1 MAEAFIPQEPWL
13 NKRRL
18 AEHLGCGIR
27 WIEMRVAE
35 GMPCAMIAGRRKFR
49 ASEVEDWLERAGH
62 LRRSS

>member
-1 MAEAFIPQEPWL
+1 MAREPWL
-13 NKRRL
+13 DKRRL

-49 ASEVEDWLERAGH
+49 TSEVEEWLERAGH
-62 LRRSS
+62 LRRSG